1 MKYCSRLWLSWLMC
15 FVLLSPT
22 IHAQE
27 ADSLKPFEDPPLEIP
42 QKEPFYKSKIFK
54 ATIAPAILIGYG
66 ISTIKDNGI
75 YSSYDAR
82 EDILRNNPN
91 FNSWVDDALLIAPY
105 VELAIV
111 NLLKVQSNNDFLNT
125 SLLILKAESMF
136 AISVLALKHT
146 TKLERPNGEDTESM
160 PSAHT
165 AQAFLAATI
174 VNAELR
180 HKSPLYGIG
189 AYGIATTVGAFRML
203 KNKHWQSDVF
213 VGAGLGILCANVAYL
228 THRNRWGRKPF
239 AMTPTYNYGAT
250 GVGITINID
259 EFYKRKQISPEYQ
272 AKLTFP

>member
-1 MKYCSRLWLSWLMC
+1 MQYCKNLWLSWMMC
-15 FVLLSPT
+15 FVLISPVVQ
-22 IHAQE
+22 AQE
-27 ADSLKPFEDPPLEIP
+27 ADTLRPFEDPPLEIP
-42 QKEPFYKSKIFK
+42 EKEPFYKSKVFK

-66 ISTIKDNGI
+66 LTTIKDNGI

-82 EDILRNNPN
+82 EDILRSHPN
-91 FNSWVDDALLIAPY
+91 FDSWIDDALLVAPY

-111 NLLKVQSNNDFLNT
+111 NLLKVQSNNDFINT
-125 SLLILKAESMF
+125 SLLILKAEAMF
-136 AISVLALKHT
+136 AVSVLALKHT
-146 TKLERPNGEDTESM
+146 TKLERPNGEDTQSM
-160 PSAHT
+160 PSGHT

-180 HKSPLYGIG
+180 HKSPWYGVG

-239 AMTPTYNYGAT
+239 AFNPTYNYGAA
-250 GVGITINID
+250 GVGFTLNID
-259 EFYKRKQISPEYQ
+259 EFYKRKQATPEFIATLPSY
-272 AKLTFP
+272 

>member
-1 MKYCSRLWLSWLMC
+1 MQDYKRFWLSWMM
-15 FVLLSPT
+15 FFLLISPSLQ
-22 IHAQE
+22 AQE
-27 ADSLKPFEDPPLEIP
+27 ADSLKPFEDPPLEIRE
-42 QKEPFYKSKIFK
+42 KEPFYKSKIFK

-66 ISTIKDNGI
+66 LTTIKDNGI

-91 FNSWVDDALLIAPY
+91 FDSWLDDALLVAPY

-111 NLLKVQSNNDFLNT
+111 NLLKVESNNDFLNT
-125 SLLILKAESMF
+125 SLLILKAEAMF
-136 AISVLALKHT
+136 AVSVLALKHT

-180 HKSPLYGIG
+180 HKSPWFGVG

-213 VGAGLGILCANVAYL
+213 VGAGLGILCANLAYL

-239 AMTPTYNYGAT
+239 VFVPTYKYGSS
-250 GVGITINID
+250 GVGLTINID
-259 EFYKRKQISPEYQ
+259 ELYNRNKIAPEYEAQ
-272 AKLTFP
+272 LELY